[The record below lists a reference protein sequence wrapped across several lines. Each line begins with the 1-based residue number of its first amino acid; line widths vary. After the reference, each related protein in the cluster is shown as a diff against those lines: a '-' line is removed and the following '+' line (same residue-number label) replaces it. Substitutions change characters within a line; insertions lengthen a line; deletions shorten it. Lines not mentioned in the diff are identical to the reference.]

1 MVPKG
6 NSECWT
12 RINIQKYTQI
22 KLCISTT
29 GCRDAPTQ
37 WLSKCCFMGFNT
49 TLEFPHS
56 PSSLSI
62 RVIVLCL
69 LNISIPCK
77 ISLELKKRDSLLKKA
92 NKQNKRA
99 KQHWSLIPSPH
110 LKKLRL
116 RFRKISRF
124 LFMSHWPEW
133 VT

>member
-12 RINIQKYTQI
+12 RINTQKYTQI

-29 GCRDAPTQ
+29 GSRDALTQ
-37 WLSKCCFMGFNT
+37 WFSKCCFMVVKP
-49 TLEFPHS
+49 TLEFPCS

-77 ISLELKKRDSLLKKA
+77 ISLELKKWDSLLKK
-92 NKQNKRA
+92 KKKNKRT
-99 KQHWSLIPSPH
+99 KQHWSLIPPSH
-110 LKKLRL
+110 LKRVETEIQKD
-116 RFRKISRF
+116 
-124 LFMSHWPEW
+124 
-133 VT
+133 